1 MEDKRVEITELK
13 IDLKGRELIMTLE
26 EAEELYAVLG
36 KLFGS
41 KGGVEK
47 EYHHTYPASAP
58 PLYPPIIY
66 YYTEPKFPYGD
77 YHTEWCVDNNQI
89 LCISRGIL
97 NE

>member
-1 MEDKRVEITELK
+1 MEDKRVAITELK

-36 KLFGS
+36 KVFGS
-41 KGGVEK
+41 KGIIEK
-47 EYHHTYPASAP
+47 EYHSNYA

-66 YYTEPKFPYGD
+66 YYNEPKFPYGD

-89 LCISRGIL
+89 LCISSEYQG
-97 NE
+97 EF